1 MYCSACCIR
10 YACRAMGNGTRPF
23 DKQWV
28 FQAICQLQPMV
39 VHNELFSV
47 VDVRTF
53 REAVSPE
60 ERVHT
65 GCHPYNL
72 AQFVQHTNLRPFL
85 KFMKATLNEALD
97 KNVED
102 AQLSLAFVSNSGR
115 HRAVSAGKVIA
126 ECVLADPRVRLGQ
139 IIYLTDQT
147 KEGSCMMC
155 QRCSFWTQRWV
166 QRNDALR
173 QAVAVWNGC

>member
-1 MYCSACCIR
+1 
-10 YACRAMGNGTRPF
+10 MGNGTRPF
-23 DKQWV
+23 DKQCV

-39 VHNELFSV
+39 VHNELFFCCGCQNLQGGSV
-47 VDVRTF
+47 TRRDGAHRM
-53 REAVSPE
+53 P
-60 ERVHT
+60 
-65 GCHPYNL
+65 P
-72 AQFVQHTNLRPFL
+72 VQLGSLCAAHQPARIL
-85 KFMKATLNEALD
+85 KFMKATLNEAFD
-97 KNVED
+97 NNVED

>member
-1 MYCSACCIR
+1 MRFSVCCIR
-10 YACRAMGNGTRPF
+10 YACRDMANGTKPF

-39 VHNELFSV
+39 IHNELFSV

-72 AQFVQHTNLRPFL
+72 SQFVQHTNLRPFL
-85 KFMKATLNEALD
+85 KFMKTTLNEALE
-97 KNVED
+97 KEVED
-102 AQLSLAFVSNSGR
+102 ATLSLAFVSNSGR

>member
-1 MYCSACCIR
+1 MRFSVCCIR
-10 YACRAMGNGTRPF
+10 YACRDMANGTTPF

-39 VHNELFSV
+39 IHNELFSV

-72 AQFVQHTNLRPFL
+72 SQFVQHTNLRPFL
-85 KFMKATLNEALD
+85 KFMKTTLNEALE
-97 KNVED
+97 KEVED
-102 AQLSLAFVSNSGR
+102 AMLSLALSLI
-115 HRAVSAGKVIA
+115 HI
-126 ECVLADPRVRLGQ
+126 
-139 IIYLTDQT
+139 
-147 KEGSCMMC
+147 
-155 QRCSFWTQRWV
+155 
-166 QRNDALR
+166 
-173 QAVAVWNGC
+173 